1 LLSIQIKTT
10 FLNNLTIHVMR
21 NKSAFF
27 PLSLLLITSI
37 SITMLL
43 LAFTAP
49 QQTPSVTTKAVKE
62 ITATTA
68 QSGYVISA
76 AGVIV
81 NKHGICLSKGPAPTT
96 KNTVFAADKAPGPSF
111 NVQITGLT
119 PGMKFYIRS
128 YITTSTETI
137 YGNEI
142 SFTTPMPKK

>member
-1 LLSIQIKTT
+1 
-10 FLNNLTIHVMR
+10 MR

-76 AGVIV
+76 AGVTIT
-81 NKHGICLSKGPAPTT
+81 KHGICLSKGPGPTT
-96 KNTVFAADKAPGPSF
+96 KNMIFAAEKAPGPSY

-119 PGMKFYIRS
+119 PGMKCYIRS
-128 YITTSTETI
+128 FITTNTETI

-142 SFTTPMPKK
+142 SFTTAAKK